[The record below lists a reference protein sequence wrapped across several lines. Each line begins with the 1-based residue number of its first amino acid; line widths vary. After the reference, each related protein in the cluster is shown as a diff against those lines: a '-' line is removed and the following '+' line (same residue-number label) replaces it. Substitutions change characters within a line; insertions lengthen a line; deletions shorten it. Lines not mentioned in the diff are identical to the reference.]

1 MDTQTL
7 LIANV
12 LLFALYAGVILINA
26 RVVGWT
32 SGAML
37 FAAANL
43 CRGAAMLVVGVQW
56 LRVAPYG
63 LSQSLITVL
72 AVVSLM
78 LLHQSFAELLESKY
92 MKRWVQAA
100 TLVTAVVAAMSLM
113 LFRST
118 APVIEGLLYATLGT
132 QLIIIAAVV
141 FRFSGEQM
149 GMAGWMTGLAL
160 LGYAAIQFMRST
172 VMMRFGTP
180 LYESEIRVMNRI
192 WLVGCLLSSGIIAF
206 GYMAL
211 STAKLRIELLWR
223 AQVDELTGL
232 LNRWA
237 LKRAAMQEIHR
248 CKRTGRPI
256 SVLMMDL
263 DGLKE
268 VNDSAGHGCGDV
280 VLQTVA
286 GVLQEAVRAQDAV
299 GRIGGDEFC
308 ILLSETSQRE
318 AMAVAE
324 RLRSEVEDLV
334 IRYRGAT
341 VRVQAS
347 LGVTS
352 SELSG
357 LMWQTL
363 VDHSDS
369 ALYRAKREGRNL
381 VRIAG
386 IEDISEGNVEITREE
401 RRKGAEGSR
410 VARR

>member
-1 MDTQTL
+1 
-7 LIANV
+7 
-12 LLFALYAGVILINA
+12 
-26 RVVGWT
+26 
-32 SGAML
+32 ML
-37 FAAANL
+37 FAASNL
-43 CRGAAMLVVGVQW
+43 CRGVAMLVVGVAW

-63 LSQSLITVL
+63 LSQALITVL
-72 AVVSLM
+72 AVVALM
-78 LLHQSFAELLESKY
+78 LLHQSFAELLESKF

-100 TLVTAVVAAMSLM
+100 LLVTAVVAAMSLM
-113 LFRST
+113 LYRSI
-118 APVIEGLLYATLGT
+118 APVTEGLLYATLGT

-172 VMMRFGTP
+172 VMMRYGTP
-180 LYESEIRVMNRI
+180 LYESESRVMNRI
-192 WLVGCLLSSGIIAF
+192 WLVGCLLSSGIVAF

-237 LKRAAMQEIHR
+237 LKRVAMQEIHR
-248 CKRTGRPI
+248 CRRTGRALA
-256 SVLMMDL
+256 VLMMDL

-280 VLQTVA
+280 VLQSVA

-318 AMAVAE
+318 ALAVAE
-324 RLRSEVEDLV
+324 RLRSEVEGLV

-369 ALYRAKREGRNL
+369 ALYRAKREGKNR
-381 VRIAG
+381 VRIAE
-386 IEDISEGNVEITREE
+386 IDEISDGDAGDRERTREE
-401 RRKGAEGSR
+401 RRRGTEESR
-410 VARR
+410 VARRESW